1 MHHSFFGPYYIFNNY
16 AYFLDFRAQKIP
28 LIFFNLNPF

>member
-1 MHHSFFGPYYIFNNY
+1 MHQGIVWRNYIFNNDG
-16 AYFLDFRAQKIP
+16 YFLDFRAQKFP